1 MVEIEVARLQHTH
14 DLCAH
19 DGLAVEGYAAGRN
32 NLLNEFGV
40 DVHVG
45 LQIACLYEVVQPIEN
60 GVDAKERLLHERV
73 VVVVLGILLGNGL
86 QHIAYPAV
94 GVGGIECLDLE
105 QHFGLRD
112 VAHEV
117 VALQHVDPFLAKR
130 VVGFAVAHGAQADEQ
145 LHKCGRRCLRKWEPR
160 GDVYIFHAFRNGV
173 DNILEQ
179 GFVGQDDSGFASIGN
194 AIVFAEPLVDVLR
207 LDIFCSR
214 TDKCNRFWLIE
225 CVVNGLVVAIERI
238 GKVFQVLADECA
250 CFIF

>member
-19 DGLAVEGYAAGRN
+19 DGFAMKGYAAGRN

-45 LQIACLYEVVQPIEN
+45 LQIACLHEVVQPVEN
-60 GVDAKERLLHERV
+60 GVNAKERLLHEGVMV
-73 VVVVLGILLGNGL
+73 VVFGILLGNGL

-105 QHFGLRD
+105 QHFGLRY

-130 VVGFAVAHGAQADEQ
+130 VVGFTVVHGAQTDEQ
-145 LHKCGRRCLRKWEPR
+145 LHKRGRRRLCKREPR

-173 DNILEQ
+173 DNILKQ

-207 LDIFCSR
+207 LDIFCGCA
-214 TDKCNRFWLIE
+214 DKCNRFRLFE
-225 CVVNGLVVAIERI
+225 CIVNGLVVAIERI

-250 CFIF
+250 RFIF